1 VSRFTVLG
9 GHGFI
14 GRHLV
19 ARIAALGHEVQAPER
34 GSPWPEGD
42 LGHVV
47 YAVGLTADFRTR
59 SVATVDA
66 HVNLLARL
74 VDRGRFQDLLYL
86 SSTRVYK
93 GLSGE
98 VAEEAALCALPQD
111 GDDLYNLSKMM
122 GEALCLQAAAGG
134 RVARLSNVYG
144 PGPSSPSFLASVVDD
159 AVRRGRVVL
168 HTSLD
173 SEKDYVP
180 VDQVADLLV
189 RIALQGRQR
198 VYNIA
203 SGRNVAHRAVM
214 DRLRAVTGCT
224 VEVPPG
230 APRTTFPPIS
240 VQRAV
245 AEFGWQARRVEDG
258 IAELVQASREGMVQS

>member
-1 VSRFTVLG
+1 MSRFTVLG

-19 ARIAALGHEVQAPER
+19 ARLGALGHEVLAPER

-47 YAVGLTADFRTR
+47 YAIGLTADFRTR

-74 VDRGRFQDLLYL
+74 VERGRYQDLLYL

-93 GLSGE
+93 GLAGE
-98 VAEEAALCALPQD
+98 ASEDAVLRVQPQD
-111 GDDLYNLSKMM
+111 GDDLYNLSKLM

-144 PGPSSPSFLASVVDD
+144 PGPASPSFLASVVDD

-173 SEKDYVP
+173 SDKDYVP
-180 VDQVADLLV
+180 VDQAADLLIQ
-189 RIALQGRQR
+189 IALRGRQR
-198 VYNIA
+198 VYNVA
-203 SGRNVAHRAVM
+203 SGRNVTHGAVM
-214 DRLRAVTGCT
+214 ERLRALTGCT
-224 VEVPPG
+224 VEVAAG
-230 APRTTFPPIS
+230 APRTTFPPIL
-240 VQRAV
+240 VQRVA

-258 IAELVQASREGMVQS
+258 IEQLVQASREGMVQS